1 MADQVKANVSDK
13 LNLSDK
19 KKLAG
24 YLSSYNGRPLRLME
38 VCGTHTAALYHTGVR
53 QLLSPKIQMLS
64 GPGCPVCVTPTSY
77 IDKLVACALTPGCK
91 VLSFGDMLR
100 VPGSRMSLAE
110 ARAQGAAVGMFYS
123 PEQVLNQVAKAPET
137 QFILAAVGFETTA
150 PVWATV
156 VKAIKKQGLANVK
169 LLTSLKTMPDAMDLL
184 CASGEIDGFLCPGHV
199 AVITGSKYFRHLAH
213 VYHEPMVVGGFTEE
227 QLLLALTQLVHKA
240 ERMYAGVWN
249 GYPECVTEEGNK
261 KAQAL
266 MAEVFTPGPAA
277 WRGLGLVKNSGLYL
291 KGEFASLDA
300 GSQSLTED
308 QVPPGCSC
316 GLVLTGQICS
326 QECPLFGK
334 ACTPDRPVGACM
346 VSSEGSCRIAYQ
358 QEAAFVVKKN

>member
-1 MADQVKANVSDK
+1 MADQGQANISDK

-38 VCGTHTAALYHTGVR
+38 VCGTHTAALYHTGIR
-53 QLLSPKIQMLS
+53 QLLSPKIEMLS

-77 IDKLVACALTPGCK
+77 IDKLVEYALTPGCK

-110 ARAQGAAVGMFYS
+110 ARAKGAAVGMFYS
-123 PEQVLNQVAKAPET
+123 PEQILTQAAKEPET
-137 QFILAAVGFETTA
+137 RFILAAVGFETTA

-156 VKAIKKQGLANVK
+156 VKAIQKQGLTNVK
-169 LLTSLKTMPDAMDLL
+169 LLTSLKTMPAAMEML
-184 CASGEIDGFLCPGHV
+184 CESGEIDGFLCPGHV

-261 KAQAL
+261 KALAL
-266 MAEVFTPGPAA
+266 MAEVFEPGTAA
-277 WRGLGLVKNSGLYL
+277 WRGLGLVNNSGLYL
-291 KGEFASLDA
+291 KDGFASLDA
-300 GSQSLTED
+300 GSQVLTED
-308 QVPPGCSC
+308 KVPAGCSC
-316 GLVLTGQICS
+316 GQVLTGQIKS
-326 QECPLFGK
+326 SECPLFGK
-334 ACTPDRPVGACM
+334 ACTPEKPVGACM
-346 VSSEGSCRIAYQ
+346 VSNEGSCRIAYQ
-358 QEAAFVVKKN
+358 QEAAMYGSK